1 MPFVFVGCSD
11 KGLSFIVLYIII
23 FLVSVISGSGS
34 AGRRKILVL
43 HLIRS
48 CREMEMKFLVRTLV
62 SHQLLPCSLQFL
74 FWCCIAWNHCRMQI
88 VHGFCGFDLILILI
102 AYIYLSQSEVFE
114 YCFTVYNFHA
124 FTIFWNSTVF
134 RYGEGWSLTL
144 FCILLLYSSDM
155 LLCLL
160 S

>member
-1 MPFVFVGCSD
+1 MMSFVFMGCSD

-62 SHQLLPCSLQFL
+62 SHQLLSSLQF
-74 FWCCIAWNHCRMQI
+74 
-88 VHGFCGFDLILILI
+88 
-102 AYIYLSQSEVFE
+102 
-114 YCFTVYNFHA
+114 
-124 FTIFWNSTVF
+124 TIFILMLYCMESLQKADCTWVPWF
-134 RYGEGWSLTL
+134 WSLFLIFISLNLKFSSIVLLCTTFMHL
-144 FCILLLYSSDM
+144 QYFEILLCSDM
-155 LLCLL
+155 GRVG